1 MHSFLP
7 RRRRRCRRRR
17 CLSSL
22 LLDSWTGIS
31 IAVFSRFVM
40 VPRPLAP
47 ARAMRSR
54 TCAHVIQPC
63 RPRPRNLKFLE
74 IDVSFSCVY
83 PDIELLIMD
92 FVITSTK

>member
-7 RRRRRCRRRR
+7 RRRRRC
-17 CLSSL
+17 LSSL
-22 LLDSWTGIS
+22 LHDSWTGIS
-31 IAVFSRFVM
+31 IAIFSRLAM

-54 TCAHVIQPC
+54 TCAHVIQLC
-63 RPRPRNLKFLE
+63 RPSPRNLKSLE

-83 PDIELLIMD
+83 PVIELL
-92 FVITSTK
+92 SY